1 VLCIAWTASFTGCKF
16 AGREGPVSRSLLT
29 CRQLSQRGVVAMDRK
44 DWNAAEANLS
54 KAVEACPVDPEA
66 RRYYSEA
73 LWQRGNRQQA
83 IAQLNEAVRLSGDD
97 ATLHIRLAERHL
109 AMGQVAP
116 ARQDVEKAIDL
127 DPKSAVAWALRGR
140 ILQQAGDTK
149 QALADY
155 HRSLSYQPDQREV
168 LLEIAELYRQMGQP
182 QRALANLQ
190 SLLDSYPAGEEP
202 QNVLYLEGLSYA
214 ALRRWEDA
222 AMSFASARDH
232 GEPTPEI
239 LYRLG
244 EAEFLAG
251 HRTEAQQAAQQAL
264 ALQPNHVPSRT
275 LLDRIDVASLPQR

>member
-1 VLCIAWTASFTGCKF
+1 MTWTAGLAGCKF

-29 CRQLSQRGVVAMDRK
+29 CLQFSQRGIMAMDRK

-73 LWQRGNRQQA
+73 LWQRGNQQQA
-83 IAQLNEAVRLSGDD
+83 IAQLNEAVRLSEDD
-97 ATLHIRLAERHL
+97 PTLLIRLAERHL
-109 AMGQVAP
+109 AIGQVDQ
-116 ARQDVEKAIDL
+116 ARQEVEKAVDL

-140 ILQQAGDTK
+140 FLQQAGDTK

-168 LLEIAELYRQMGQP
+168 LLEIAELYRQLGQP

-214 ALRRWEDA
+214 ALERWEDA

-232 GEPTPEI
+232 GQPTPEI
-239 LYRLG
+239 LYHLG

-264 ALQPNHVPSRT
+264 ALQPNHVPSRS
-275 LLDRIDVASLPQR
+275 LLERIDVASLPRR